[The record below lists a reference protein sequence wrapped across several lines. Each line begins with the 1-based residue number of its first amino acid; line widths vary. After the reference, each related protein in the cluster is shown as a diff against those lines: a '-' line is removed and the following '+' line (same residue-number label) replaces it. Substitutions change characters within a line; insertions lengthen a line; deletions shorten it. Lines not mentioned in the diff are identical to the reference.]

1 MKEWY
6 SEESHVKKFLNTM
19 VEILFQ
25 KIPFSRR
32 AEEAKQKISD
42 SLFQMFE
49 KETTEEKN
57 SLTCLEQ
64 LMEKADT
71 LEKAGILAGYTRA
84 DPADLQREDN
94 LKNQKKLRK
103 AIREYKRYI
112 LSETFLAVGIVLL
125 GIVCVCNFSFSILL
139 INVLWGA
146 VFTGG
151 ILSFILPQLQ
161 KSLISVRSAG
171 YLWQKQSND

>member
-1 MKEWY
+1 MVFGRISRKEIFKY
-6 SEESHVKKFLNTM
+6 YGRNSVSENP
-19 VEILFQ
+19 IFQ
-25 KIPFSRR
+25 TGRGS
-32 AEEAKQKISD
+32 
-42 SLFQMFE
+42 
-49 KETTEEKN
+49 
-57 SLTCLEQ
+57 
-64 LMEKADT
+64 KADT

-84 DPADLQREDN
+84 DLADLQREDN

-125 GIVCVCNFSFSILL
+125 GIVCVCNFSFFILL